1 MFNLSAADVPFFL
14 VSIDPNSQATVKHIK
29 DWETCQ
35 NDGHKVCLHDSS
47 HFLEGLT
54 GFCY

>member
-1 MFNLSAADVPFFL
+1 MFNLSASDVPFFL